1 MLFHILTTCSC
12 LIAAFS
18 ENVLE
23 TSNCQGQ
30 KITNYSVVDIKDLST
45 PLDSGGPSCI
55 PTQYFLIVNFS
66 VSSCC
71 LPFFDI

>member
-1 MLFHILTTCSC
+1 MLFHFLTTCSC

-30 KITNYSVVDIKDLST
+30 KITNHSVVDIKDLST
-45 PLDSGGPSCI
+45 PLD
-55 PTQYFLIVNFS
+55 
-66 VSSCC
+66 
-71 LPFFDI
+71 